1 MIATGAA
8 LSLKEMFAGS
18 KKVAVADILK
28 KLEQN
33 QQKKKKLRKTVQ
45 IFL

>member
-28 KLEQN
+28 KLEQIQ
-33 QQKKKKLRKTVQ
+33 QQKEEAKKNK
-45 IFL
+45 